1 MAPGMLSGMEG
12 VGVREAVRREW
23 RVRGIVEGVDVV
35 ERDEGEWE
43 RAERLQSE
51 LGNGDLM
58 PKDVVFYRLSGLFG
72 RV

>member
-1 MAPGMLSGMEG
+1 M
-12 VGVREAVRREW
+12 
-23 RVRGIVEGVDVV
+23 RGIVEGVDVI

-43 RAERLQSE
+43 RAERLQNE
-51 LGNGDLM
+51 LGDGDLM